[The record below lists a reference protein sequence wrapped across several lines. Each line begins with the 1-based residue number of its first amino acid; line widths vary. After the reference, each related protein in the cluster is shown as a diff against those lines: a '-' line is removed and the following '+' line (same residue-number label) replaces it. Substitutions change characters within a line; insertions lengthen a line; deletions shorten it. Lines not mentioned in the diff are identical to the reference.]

1 MLLQNKFSFFRSFFF
16 TSLFVLSIF
25 IFSPSAEAVGATP
38 PAISYDPYTYENIVP
53 PNGGRSAVNGGKL
66 VQLTGANQLPKLTAT
81 YLNDGSNDPWK
92 GGTVRFHWESHVKLT
107 NVLDLVNITAQGFAF
122 VAIINLPEHVSSSD
136 VLKAIDWN
144 NAYLYIAGAPIK
156 VTSGSLLSAGSH
168 TLRFGMGS
176 WDTNTL
182 LTDIIAI
189 ITRGEFNVDD
199 IPLQFD
205 VTANVAKMT
214 ENGDK
219 YDTSP
224 NKILTKG
231 KLQPSMSKKAVFSVD
246 FYDSNN
252 IIQDRMFNSILAPA
266 AGRFYPKLTGGNLN
280 PGAYA
285 FSASAEINTWNSYI
299 SPSDSTGKYNTFADT
314 TEYVDGNNQN
324 LPGSTNSRT
333 LTMGLTE
340 GRFDQLPFSRFDRV
354 VNYFTGKNVTQGAI
368 LTHTPASTSGLN
380 QTANIVYSGKDAQGG
395 LLSPVA
401 LKVLEQYKLDGT
413 VLPTNLTADSQWGK
427 LLSSASYQ
435 VTANWS
441 ATELKKG
448 SIHYRLYSKGTQK
461 LATEW
466 TDQLF
471 QTIQSNNGGVNTAT
485 STLPALASG
494 QYYFDY
500 RLVDDVLTNMYPSFA
515 YKWQSEQ
522 AGITTLPQ
530 ITVANFPSVSA
541 DSQLKNL
548 SRQPETGDPLSA
560 LSGDTIQENVTFTL
574 TKSGD
579 AITDKKITISL
590 PENTTYINGSLKLN
604 GTTIADTGIQ
614 QGVSVPADLLSKI
627 GDTIHLTYNYQ
638 LNTVDTS
645 LQSVSI
651 LTKAAV
657 LSSNITLADGAKLP
671 NPVVQT
677 SAKTILVPK
686 QELTLVNVPDDF
698 TFGNDLPKPL
708 KTSYYESKGDFSF
721 DVRDT
726 RLPSTSPWQLTGTL
740 TSLFKNDQGQELSGT
755 KLYFNHSGSKQLI
768 QQGQNTLIYESDGTA
783 KGEVLVDF
791 PDTDGLLLEV
801 NSSTNAQPG
810 ATYQGMVTWELTAGP
825 TS

>member
-1 MLLQNKFSFFRSFFF
+1 
-16 TSLFVLSIF
+16 
-25 IFSPSAEAVGATP
+25 
-38 PAISYDPYTYENIVP
+38 
-53 PNGGRSAVNGGKL
+53 
-66 VQLTGANQLPKLTAT
+66 
-81 YLNDGSNDPWK
+81 
-92 GGTVRFHWESHVKLT
+92 
-107 NVLDLVNITAQGFAF
+107 
-122 VAIINLPEHVSSSD
+122 
-136 VLKAIDWN
+136 
-144 NAYLYIAGAPIK
+144 
-156 VTSGSLLSAGSH
+156 
-168 TLRFGMGS
+168 
-176 WDTNTL
+176 
-182 LTDIIAI
+182 
-189 ITRGEFNVDD
+189 
-199 IPLQFD
+199 
-205 VTANVAKMT
+205 
-214 ENGDK
+214 
-219 YDTSP
+219 
-224 NKILTKG
+224 
-231 KLQPSMSKKAVFSVD
+231 
-246 FYDSNN
+246 
-252 IIQDRMFNSILAPA
+252 
-266 AGRFYPKLTGGNLN
+266 
-280 PGAYA
+280 
-285 FSASAEINTWNSYI
+285 
-299 SPSDSTGKYNTFADT
+299 
-314 TEYVDGNNQN
+314 
-324 LPGSTNSRT
+324 
-333 LTMGLTE
+333 MGLTE
-340 GRFDQLPFSRFDRV
+340 GRFDQLPSTRFERV
-354 VNYFTGKNVTQGAI
+354 VNYFTGKNVTQGAT

-380 QTANIVYSGKDAQGG
+380 QSTNIVYSGKDAQGG

-413 VLPTNLTADSQWGK
+413 VLPTNLTTDSQWGK
-427 LLSSASYQ
+427 LLSPAPYQ
-435 VTANWS
+435 VMANWS
-441 ATELKKG
+441 ATELKTG

-461 LATEW
+461 LAAGW

-471 QTIQSNNGGVNTAT
+471 QTISSNNGGTTTAT

-500 RLVDDVLTNMYPSFA
+500 RLVDDVLTNLYPSFA

-548 SRQPETGDPLSA
+548 SRQPDEGTPLSA

-590 PENTTYINGSLKLN
+590 PENTTYINGTLKLN
-604 GTTIADTGIQ
+604 GTTVADTGVQ
-614 QGVSVPADLLSKI
+614 QGVSVPADLLSKV

-645 LQSVSI
+645 VKSVSI
-651 LTKAAV
+651 PTKAAV

-677 SAKTILVPK
+677 SSKTILVPK
-686 QELTLVNVPDDF
+686 QELTLVDVPDDF

-708 KTSYYESKGDFSF
+708 KTSYYEAKGDFSF

-740 TSLFKNDQGQELSGT
+740 TSSFKNDQGQELSGT
-755 KLYFNHSGSKQLI
+755 KLYFNHAVSKQLI
-768 QQGQNTLIYESDGTA
+768 QQGQNTMIYQSDGTA

-810 ATYQGMVTWELTAGP
+810 VRYQGTITWELSAGP
-825 TS
+825 IS